1 MYKLFCFVAI
11 AAAFAAGPAQA
22 DYPDRSVKIVV
33 PFPAGQTTDLMA
45 REIAQQFTS
54 SFGQPF
60 FVDNRGGAGGI
71 IGMENAKRSDPDGY
85 TLVMASSGPLAINPS
100 LYKSLSYD
108 TLADF
113 EPVSTVVT
121 VPLFLVVRKDFP
133 ANTLAEFIAYV
144 KKHPG
149 KLNYGS
155 GGTGLT
161 NHLVME
167 MLKTKAGLDIVH
179 VPYRGAAAAVT
190 ALIAGDIGMMFEAAP
205 PILSHV
211 QSNNLKLLAV
221 GSQAGAKAFPKVPS
235 VSTEVP
241 GFDAQAWVALMAPK
255 GTGPDITGR
264 LSQAMR
270 TALHAPGVEDKFA
283 GLGAEVATMAPE
295 QTKAFI
301 QSEME
306 NWKAAVIASNARLD

>member
-1 MYKLFCFVAI
+1 MKRI
-11 AAAFAAGPAQA
+11 AWATLLAAGMLWVPAHA
-22 DYPDRSVKIVV
+22 DYPVRSVKIIV

-45 REIAQQFTS
+45 RELAQQFTTS
-54 SFGQPF
+54 LGQPF

-71 IGMENAKRSDPDGY
+71 IGMENAKRSEPDGY
-85 TLVMASSGPLAINPS
+85 TLLMASSGPLAINPS
-100 LYKSLSYD
+100 LYKNLPYD

-113 EPVSTVVT
+113 EPISTVVM

-133 ANTLAEFIAYV
+133 ASTLAEFIAYV
-144 KKHPG
+144 KAHPG

-167 MLKTKAGLDIVH
+167 MLKTQAGLDVVH

-190 ALIAGDIGMMFEAAP
+190 GLVSGDIDMMFEAGP
-205 PILSHV
+205 PIMPHV
-211 QSNNLKLLAV
+211 QSNNLKVLAV
-221 GSQAGAKAFPKVPS
+221 GSQAGAKAFPEVPS
-235 VSTEVP
+235 VSTQVP
-241 GFDAQAWVALMAPK
+241 GFDAQAWVAFMAPK
-255 GTGPDITGR
+255 GTAPEITGR
-264 LSQAMR
+264 LSRVMH
-270 TALHAPGVEDKFA
+270 TALNASGVENKFA
-283 GLGAEVATMAPE
+283 ALGAEVATKAPA

-306 NWKAAVIASNARLD
+306 NWKTAVVASNARVD